1 MSVRYLGAI
10 GMSGVV
16 AALGILALAP
26 VSGQQAAAK
35 PDAAAPARR
44 SAYKAPRLA
53 NGQPDLQGVWANN
66 NVTPLQRPKELGE
79 RQYLTNE
86 EMTRLKSRAEALFAG
101 DGDAAFGD
109 EIFAAALSDRT
120 KYVADSFDKDTGN
133 YNSYWLVGRVFDNRT
148 SLIIDPPD
156 GRKPPMTAAA
166 AKRVADLEAARKV
179 RGFVADSH
187 EDRPLSERCITFGM
201 PDTFAGYN
209 SYFQLTQSD
218 NWVAITNERIHDTR
232 MVPLDGR
239 PHVSKDVRLMK
250 GDSRGRWEGDTL
262 VVDTINFTEKSGSQ
276 GSSENLHMIER
287 FTRTAADTVEYQ
299 VTLEDPTVWTK
310 PWTFMIPLK
319 FTTDKIYE
327 YACHEGNTGLFG
339 VLGGARAQERAA
351 AGAPAANAK

>member
-10 GMSGVV
+10 GLSGVI
-16 AALGILALAP
+16 AALGVLALAP
-26 VSGQQAAAK
+26 VSAQQGAARAATATPAK
-35 PDAAAPARR
+35 

-53 NGQPDLQGVWANN
+53 NGQPDLTGVWANN
-66 NVTPLQRPKELGE
+66 SVTPMQRPKELGE
-79 RQYLTNE
+79 RQYLTE
-86 EMTRLKSRAEALFAG
+86 DEVRHLKSRAEALFAG

-109 EIFAAALSDRT
+109 EIFAAALSDRK

-148 SLIIDPPD
+148 SLIIDPSD
-156 GRKPPMTAAA
+156 GRRPPMTPEAEKRAADQA
-166 AKRVADLEAARKV
+166 AARKA

-187 EDRPLSERCITFGM
+187 EDRPLSERCITFGL
-201 PDTFAGYN
+201 PDAFAGYN
-209 SYFQLTQSD
+209 SYFQFTQSD
-218 NWVAITNERIHDTR
+218 KWVAISNERIHDTR
-232 MVPLDGR
+232 VISLEGR
-239 PHVSKDVRLMK
+239 PHVSKDVRLMN
-250 GDSRGRWEGDTL
+250 GDSRGRWEGETL
-262 VVDTINFTEKSGSQ
+262 VVDTTNFTANSGSQ
-276 GSSENLHMIER
+276 GSDENLHMIER
-287 FTRTAADTVEYQ
+287 FTRTAADTIEYQ

-351 AGAPAANAK
+351 AAAPAANAK

>member
-10 GMSGVV
+10 GLSGIV
-16 AALGILALAP
+16 AALGVLALAP
-26 VSGQQAAAK
+26 VSAQQSPAK
-35 PDAAAPARR
+35 AGNAAPATG
-44 SAYKAPRLA
+44 AYKVPRLP
-53 NGQPDLQGVWANN
+53 NGQPDLTGVWANN
-66 NVTPLQRPKELGE
+66 SVTPMQRPKELGT

-86 EMTRLKSRAEALFAG
+86 EMIRLKSRAETLFAG

-148 SLIIDPPD
+148 SLIVDPPD
-156 GRKPPMTAAA
+156 GRKPPLTPAA
-166 AKRVADLEAARKV
+166 AKRAADLEAARKQ

-187 EDRPLSERCITFGM
+187 EDRPLSERCITFGL
-201 PDTFAGYN
+201 PDAFAGYN
-209 SYFQLTQSD
+209 SYFQITQSD
-218 NWVAITNERIHDTR
+218 KWVAISNERIHDTR
-232 MVPLDGR
+232 VIPMDGR
-239 PHVSKDVRLMK
+239 PHVSKDVRLML
-250 GDSRGRWEGDTL
+250 GDSRGRWDGDTL
-262 VVDTINFTEKSGSQ
+262 VVDTTNFTANSGSQ
-276 GSSENLHMIER
+276 GSDENLHMIER

-299 VTLEDPTVWTK
+299 VTLEDPTVWTA

-351 AGAPAANAK
+351 AGAAAATAK